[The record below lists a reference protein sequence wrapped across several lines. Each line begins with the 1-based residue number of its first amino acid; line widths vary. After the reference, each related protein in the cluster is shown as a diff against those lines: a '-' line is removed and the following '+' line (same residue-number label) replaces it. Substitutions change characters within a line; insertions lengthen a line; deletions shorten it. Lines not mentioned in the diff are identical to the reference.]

1 MAVEY
6 FCAYHSYLDAL
17 EPLTDAERGRL
28 FVACLKYSKSG
39 EVEHLSGNERF
50 VFPVF
55 RGQIDRDNAKYANK
69 CKKQTDNVNKRWN
82 KKDTNDTTVYDG
94 IPNVPSYENHTDDT
108 KEKEKEKAKEKAKEK
123 EKEKEIY
130 NSANK
135 CVSIPAPSVQPSNT
149 PTPKPQS
156 ADFSPFTF
164 SPTLDAKL
172 RQWFTYKAQRR
183 EGYTQQGK
191 QALLSQIAKYLE
203 SYPDTALCALIDEC
217 MASNWKSVVFDRLSK
232 NPAAY
237 LSKTPDKSGR
247 RPLDADEQAAI
258 RRMFPDRHAQD
269 PEMLAAIRRSLA
281 EDKEGSL

>member
-69 CKKQTDNVNKRWN
+69 CKKQSDNANKRWN
-82 KKDTNDTTVYDG
+82 KDDTNDAMAYDG
-94 IPNVPSYENHTDDT
+94 MPNVPPHENHADDAKE
-108 KEKEKEKAKEKAKEK
+108 KEKEKEKAMEK

-130 NSANK
+130 NSSNK
-135 CVSIPAPSVQPSNT
+135 CVSTNVPPVPPSNT
-149 PTPKPQS
+149 PTPKPQN
-156 ADFSPFTF
+156 ADFSPFSF
-164 SPTLDAKL
+164 PPALDAKL
-172 RQWFTYKAQRR
+172 RQWFVYKSQRR

-203 SYPDTALCALIDEC
+203 SYPDSALCALIDEC

-269 PEMLAAIRRSLA
+269 PDMLAAIRRTLA

>member
-39 EVEHLSGNERF
+39 EVGHLSGNERF

-55 RGQIDRDNAKYANK
+55 RGQIDRDNAKYASK

-94 IPNVPSYENHTDDT
+94 IPNVPSHENYTDDT
-108 KEKEKEKAKEKAKEK
+108 KEKEKEKTTENAKEKKE
-123 EKEKEIY
+123 Y
-130 NSANK
+130 NSAPK
-135 CVSIPAPSVQPSNT
+135 CVSSGAPASPPNHT
-149 PTPKPQS
+149 PTPKPQNS
-156 ADFSPFTF
+156 EFSPFAF

-172 RQWFTYKAQRR
+172 RQWFTYKSQRR
-183 EGYTQQGK
+183 ESYTQQGK

-203 SYPDTALCALIDEC
+203 SFPDSAICALIDEC
-217 MASNWKSVVFDRLSK
+217 MAANWKSVVFDRLTK

-237 LSKTPDKSGR
+237 TGNAPDQSGR
-247 RPLDADEQAAI
+247 RQLDADEQAAI
-258 RRMFPDRHAQD
+258 RRMFGGGAT
-269 PEMLAAIRRSLA
+269 
-281 EDKEGSL
+281 